1 MKSNVSKC
9 DKTWRAHFT
18 KLKISSIVFHFVHKK
33 SFTIHLS
40 RSKLHF
46 RAAAPRPL
54 DHFAPGN
61 LAARRF
67 STSAWHGCSIRQ
79 FPPDKGG
86 RHRHRDGAP
95 RPASPFL
102 SCSTR
107 SHPRRRGR
115 HPRPLRA
122 GSASRPRPRHGH
134 LVLSHVFNHNIK
146 KIISV
151 LLLFATTT
159 KRLDPRRV
167 TDGSGSETG
176 KILKTSNLI
185 FWRGELGGH

>member
-1 MKSNVSKC
+1 MMPKKRELNFF
-9 DKTWRAHFT
+9 H

-46 RAAAPRPL
+46 RATAPRPL
-54 DHFAPGN
+54 DHFAAGN

-67 STSAWHGCSIRQ
+67 STSTWHGCSIRQ
-79 FPPDKGG
+79 FPPDQGG
-86 RHRHRDGAP
+86 HRRRHRDGAP
-95 RPASPFL
+95 RPASP

-122 GSASRPRPRHGH
+122 EPASHRPRYGH
-134 LVLSHVFNHNIK
+134 LIQTMFL
-146 KIISV
+146 
-151 LLLFATTT
+151 ATT
-159 KRLDPRRV
+159 
-167 TDGSGSETG
+167 
-176 KILKTSNLI
+176 
-185 FWRGELGGH
+185 